1 MICRNCGKELPEG
14 SVLCCF
20 CGTSVEEA
28 PVQETPAAPEQPR
41 NKPKWWVILLVAVA
55 GLALVAVLAAAV
67 LYGLGMD
74 PIEMLKPKANDVTR
88 KDSYTVE
95 DDKAVSHT
103 DAVVATI
110 GDRELTNGE
119 LQIYYWETVYS
130 FLNDNYYYLT
140 YYGLNPELPLDEQ
153 AYPGDETKTWQQHF
167 LENALSTWQRY
178 TTLQLLA
185 AENGFE
191 TDADMQ
197 EFLDGLPEMA
207 ETNAA
212 YYGYESAQQWLEADC
227 GPGVTL
233 EGYYNYVRAYYEGT
247 FYLTTRYDEMNPTDA
262 EVEAY
267 FQENQETF
275 ASAGVTED
283 SGNYYDVRHIL
294 IEIEGGT
301 EDEEGNITYS
311 EEDWETCRQK
321 AQELLDQWA
330 AGEATEESFAKLAT
344 EHSADGGSSTDGGLY
359 TDLTESTNF
368 VEEFKA
374 WYLDENNQPG
384 STGLVKSVYGYHI
397 MYQSAIRPIWKTVA
411 AEELLTDRVAEMIE
425 QGMEK
430 YPMEVNYKKIVIGD
444 KDIV

>member
-20 CGTSVEEA
+20 CGEPIEA
-28 PVQETPAAPEQPR
+28 TPVQQGPEIAPK
-41 NKPKWWVILLVAVA
+41 KPKWWMILLVAIA

-74 PIEMLKPKANDVTR
+74 PIEMLKPKPNDVTR
-88 KDSYTVE
+88 KESYTVE

-103 DAVVATI
+103 DTVVATI

-119 LQIYYWETVYS
+119 LQIYYWETVYN

-140 YYGLNPELPLDEQ
+140 YYGLDPELPLDEQ
-153 AYPGDETKTWQQHF
+153 VFPGDETRTWQQYF

-191 TDADMQ
+191 TDAEMQ

-233 EGYYNYVRAYYEGT
+233 EGYYSYVRAYYEGS

-275 ASAGVTED
+275 ATAGVTKD

-311 EEDWETCRQK
+311 EEEWETCRQK

-330 AGEATEESFAKLAT
+330 AGEATEDSFAALAA
-344 EHSADGGSSTDGGLY
+344 EHSADGGSNTDGGLY

-430 YPMEVNYKKIVIGD
+430 YPMEVNYRKIFIGD
-444 KDIV
+444 KDLV